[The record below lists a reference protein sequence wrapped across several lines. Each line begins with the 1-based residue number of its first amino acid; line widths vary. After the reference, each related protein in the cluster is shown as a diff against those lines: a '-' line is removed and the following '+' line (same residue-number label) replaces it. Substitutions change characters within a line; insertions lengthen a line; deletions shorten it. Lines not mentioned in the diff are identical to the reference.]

1 MHWTVDW
8 WAVNVAAIVGTLTA
22 RGPQLPCPRSSSVAA
37 RSFVRIAVPN
47 WRPTDALVLI
57 GGDETGDN
65 RFYDEHLDEL
75 RKEGTIP

>member
-1 MHWTVDW
+1 
-8 WAVNVAAIVGTLTA
+8 
-22 RGPQLPCPRSSSVAA
+22 
-37 RSFVRIAVPN
+37 VRIAVPN

-65 RFYDEHLDEL
+65 RFYDEYLDEL